1 MTEPQAPQ
9 PPQPQQ
15 PQQPQPQQ
23 PPQPPQPPQRLKPKF
38 SGMAWASLILGII
51 GMCGS
56 PIPILNNLTAVA
68 AFVGV
73 ILGVIALFG
82 GKKIVASIGTGLG
95 VLAIVITVILQ
106 GMMVRELDKALE
118 QGGSGSGTSSTDSA
132 TPGSGSGSGSG
143 SDSGSNSTVRLD
155 FGQEHSWSGGET
167 ISISQPTAY
176 ESDNQF
182 LQPTEGNRY
191 IQFDVRVT
199 NNGDDEYNVGS
210 SSITV
215 QHNGQVAQQNYAAG
229 DQFPNTQLPPGDSV
243 TYTMVFEISQ
253 QTGKLQVSV
262 EPNVFATDTV
272 YFSGQV

>member
-1 MTEPQAPQ
+1 
-9 PPQPQQ
+9 
-15 PQQPQPQQ
+15 
-23 PPQPPQPPQRLKPKF
+23 
-38 SGMAWASLILGII
+38 MAWASLILGII

-73 ILGVIALFG
+73 ILGAIALFG
-82 GKKIVASIGTGLG
+82 GKKTVAGIGTGLG

-106 GMMVRELDKALE
+106 GMMVRELDKALD
-118 QGGSGSGTSSTDSA
+118 QGGTGTGTNSSASA
-132 TPGSGSGSGSG
+132 TPGSGSGSGSNSG
-143 SDSGSNSTVRLD
+143 SDSTVRLD

-167 ISISQPTAY
+167 ISISKPTPY
-176 ESDNQF
+176 ESDSQF
-182 LQPTEGNRY
+182 LQPSEGNRY

-229 DQFPNTQLPPGDSV
+229 DQFPNTQLPPGGSV
-243 TYTMVFEISQ
+243 TYTMVFEIGQ

-262 EPNVFATDTV
+262 EPNVFATETI